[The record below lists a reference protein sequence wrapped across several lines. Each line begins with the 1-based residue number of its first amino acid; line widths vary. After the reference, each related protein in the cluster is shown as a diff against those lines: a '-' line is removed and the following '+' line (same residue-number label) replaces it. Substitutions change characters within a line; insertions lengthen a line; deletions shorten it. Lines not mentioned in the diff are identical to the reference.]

1 MIPVVSSRSPL
12 STVCLSLMMLLGLL
26 GCAAKSGGAPKLE
39 PTKIGNLEGA
49 PVVLKTVPRATYF
62 IGEYELPV
70 EEIDEQTKPLAEKV
84 GMAAVRKAK
93 LDIVG
98 PLTLFL
104 PDWRQKAEGNVPVG
118 IGFPVSGKGQQ
129 LPRYK
134 RQSMPALKC
143 LTVVREAGEDNT
155 ETWKELYK
163 LAASEGLEAS
173 GDNRT
178 VIKPSDGSFTVE
190 LQLGVR

>member
-1 MIPVVSSRSPL
+1 MIPAVSTRSPL
-12 STVCLSLMMLLGLL
+12 STVFLGLVMLLGLL
-26 GCAAKSGGAPKLE
+26 GCAGKSGGSPSVEA
-39 PTKIGNLEGA
+39 TKVATLEGA
-49 PVVLKTVPRATYF
+49 PVVLKSVPRASYF

-70 EEIDEQTKPLAEKV
+70 AEIGKQTKPLAEKV

-104 PDWRQKAEGNVPVG
+104 PDWRQQATGDVSVG
-118 IGFPVSGKGQQ
+118 VGFPVSGKGQQ
-129 LPRYK
+129 VPRFK
-134 RQSMPALKC
+134 RESMSAFKS
-143 LTVVREAGEDNT
+143 LTVAREAGQDNS
-155 ETWKELYK
+155 EAWKELYEI
-163 LAASEGLEAS
+163 AASEGLEAS

-178 VIKPSDGSFTVE
+178 VITPDGGSFTVE